1 MADII
6 IDGTTIASKSG
17 SNISLQNINSA
28 SFSSELTIP
37 SGTTRP
43 SNPSVGSIFYNSNI
57 DKNRCELYVGQDQW
71 IPLWYRYH
79 WMRPEKT
86 SGYSGGT
93 FSADGQVWFS
103 ENATKANYGAVIL
116 NRVFPGDFTV
126 IASWGRDYDG
136 VGMVYRDNASLAD
149 FRSDS
154 ADGNGLYWGGLTTS
168 GFRNYTPAYSFIGQY
183 HAPIQGSGTNT
194 DLYYF
199 KLQRSGNVLT
209 LQYNSDGGSSWTN
222 FSDSYTATI
231 SSSNGVICGFG
242 EASATEHEPLTLIS
256 VSEG

>member
-1 MADII
+1 MCYNMADII

-17 SNISLQNINSA
+17 STVSLQNINSG

-57 DKNRCELYVGQDQW
+57 DKNRCEMYVGQDQW

-103 ENATKANYGAVIL
+103 ENATKTNYGAVIL
-116 NRVFPGDFTV
+116 NRVFPGDFTSN
-126 IASWGRDYDG
+126 I
-136 VGMVYRDNASLAD
+136 
-149 FRSDS
+149 
-154 ADGNGLYWGGLTTS
+154 GNPVLRGGL
-168 GFRNYTPAYSFIGQY
+168 GLQANFPQ
-183 HAPIQGSGTNT
+183 HGSLDGT
-194 DLYYF
+194 F
-199 KLQRSGNVLT
+199 
-209 LQYNSDGGSSWTN
+209 N
-222 FSDSYTATI
+222 FLNDI
-231 SSSNGVICGFG
+231 N
-242 EASATEHEPLTLIS
+242 EWD
-256 VSEG
+256 